1 MSFRIEE
8 KLFIKSENLMDFKKY
23 LKSQSAKPLHKPR
36 LIKSLYFDNI
46 NFDMYNDSIE
56 GVVPRKKIRIREY
69 PNDNDKNFYLEIKHS
84 SIEGRFKTREIIDNK
99 KVNFLKKVGIFDNQ
113 YGTCLPNFYVSY
125 EREYAIIDDVRISID
140 KNLIYKNFRTMD
152 TFKDINSAVEIKTT
166 IKKNLDD
173 LIKLFPFQRVRF
185 SKYCFAVDNLKY

>member
-69 PNDNDKNFYLEIKHS
+69 PNGNDKNFYLEIKHS